1 MPVNPVTPRATH
13 FRMSCVLGLLIPHVS
28 GHGRLS
34 VPASTQTALS
44 LQFNPAKRISAEEAL
59 AHPYV
64 ASFHNEADEPS
75 HPEII
80 TIPIDDNTKAR

>member
-1 MPVNPVTPRATH
+1 LT
-13 FRMSCVLGLLIPHVS
+13 
-28 GHGRLS
+28 
-34 VPASTQTALS
+34 
-44 LQFNPAKRISAEEAL
+44 QFNPAKRISAEEAL

-80 TIPIDDNTKAR
+80 TIPIDDNTKARHTASISTASSMETSRSCVQESR